1 MRRYRG
7 LRSLKHVRA
16 FYGDVMTLE
25 ADFLTSAAD
34 KLAENLGRI
43 ETCLTEL
50 PPSSL
55 WVRDSES
62 ENAVGNL
69 LLHLEGNARQWIL
82 CGIGAAADERDR
94 PSEFSAR
101 TGANASMLFAKL
113 SGTVSE
119 AVALIR
125 ALPHRRLVEEV
136 SIQGFN
142 TTVLSAIFHVVEHFS
157 GHTYQIILLT
167 KRFTKKD
174 LGFYSYLDK
183 TGRREIDV

>member
-1 MRRYRG
+1 
-7 LRSLKHVRA
+7 
-16 FYGDVMTLE
+16 MTVE

-34 KLAENLGRI
+34 KLVENLDRI
-43 ETCLTEL
+43 EACLTEL
-50 PPSSL
+50 PPPSL
-55 WVRDSES
+55 WARDSES

-69 LLHLEGNARQWIL
+69 LLHLEGNVRQWIL
-82 CGIGAAADERDR
+82 SGIGAEPDERDR

-101 TGANASMLFAKL
+101 TGASGSALLAKL
-113 SGTVSE
+113 SGTVGE

-125 ALPHRRLVEEV
+125 SLPHTRLADEV

-183 TGRREIDV
+183 TGRREIEQNARDVPVEE